1 MMDMQEMETPSKAP
15 VGARASAASDVAVSV
30 IVPTVNRC
38 HWLREALETLAD
50 QEIGDGLTY
59 EIIVV
64 DNNSTDQTASVVKQF
79 ASSSPVPCRYFLET
93 ARGDAQARN
102 RGIAEAKGQW
112 LAFFDDDQFAPRR
125 WLIELMRCAD
135 LTQAEVVGGP
145 VLLAIDDDRR
155 ESLGKIC
162 REHLRE
168 IDISQDVVEYQ
179 GKQLPGTGNALV
191 RRDVMEQLDR
201 FSLNFPA
208 GGSDSDFFL
217 RARAAGLKLVYS
229 PKAAIRHRVDEKR
242 LTPEYLRWQALVSGA
257 QHCARFDLEKG
268 GVPRLVAMCVAR
280 LGQAAL
286 INGPMYVKAF
296 VTGDGG
302 EKLGRRT
309 LLWRCEGYV
318 RKTLNVLAPRLFPQ
332 SSFFDWLDMKTGRTI
347 TGDSA
352 TTTGG

>member
-1 MMDMQEMETPSKAP
+1 MSTPQNTNDATTTTIDNDSI
-15 VGARASAASDVAVSV
+15 DVSIV
-30 IVPTVNRC
+30 VPTFNRGE
-38 HWLREALETLAD
+38 WLGEALETLANQD
-50 QEIGDGLTY
+50 TGDGLRY

-64 DNNSTDQTASVVKQF
+64 DNNSTDGTAWIAKQF
-79 ASSSPVPCRYFLET
+79 AATSRVPCRYFLET

-102 RGIAEAKGQW
+102 RGIAEAVGKRI
-112 LAFFDDDQFAPRR
+112 AFFDDDQFAPSR
-125 WLIELMRCAD
+125 WLVELVRCAD
-135 LTQAEVVGGP
+135 MTGATVVGGP

-155 ESLGKIC
+155 EALGQIC

-168 IDISQDVVEYQ
+168 IDFSKDIVEYR

-191 RRDVMEQLDR
+191 DRSVIERLNR
-201 FSLNFPA
+201 FSLEFPS

-217 RARAAGLKLVYS
+217 RAREAGEKLVYA

-268 GVPRLVAMCVAR
+268 GVARLVAMCIAR

-286 INGPMYVKAF
+286 INGPLYLKAKAMA
-296 VTGDGG
+296 DEG
-302 EKLGRRT
+302 EMLGRKT

-318 RKTLNVLAPRLFPQ
+318 RKTLNTIVPRMFAQ
-332 SSFFDWLDMKTGRTI
+332 REFFDWLDMKTGRTI
-347 TGDSA
+347 TDESGTPTVPS
-352 TTTGG
+352 TG